1 MSPVVLHLLGSFYFT
16 KMAKEIQLTQGKVA
30 IVDDEDYE
38 YLNQWKWQANQKKS
52 KRFYAYRGK
61 KIDGKYKMIY
71 LHRFVLNI
79 IDKNIFIDHV
89 NMNPLDNRKQNL
101 RICNRSQNQMNKNVQ
116 KNNISGYKGVH
127 FDKRT
132 NKFFSY
138 VTVNKKR
145 YWLGYFIDPI
155 DAAKAYN
162 KGAIKFHGE
171 FANLNK
177 IY

>member
-1 MSPVVLHLLGSFYFT
+1 M
-16 KMAKEIQLTQGKVA
+16 KEIQLTQGKVA
-30 IVDDEDYE
+30 LVDDDMFD
-38 YLNQWKWQANQKKS
+38 YLNQWKWQANQKQN

-61 KIDGKYKMIY
+61 KIDGKYTMIY
-71 LHRFVLNI
+71 LHRFILNLT
-79 IDKNIFIDHV
+79 DKKILVDHI
-89 NMNPLDNRKQNL
+89 NMNPLDNRKENL
-101 RICNRSQNQMNKNVQ
+101 RICTYSQNQMNKIVQ

-138 VTVNKKR
+138 LTLNKKR

-162 KGAIKFHGE
+162 KAAIKFHGE
-171 FANLNK
+171 FAKLNE
-177 IY
+177 I